1 MYRLCQSIFL
11 ILALVTTH
19 VTQAEP
25 TTQEQRWIQ
34 GIGYVEPSSE
44 IRRLAFKHPGILGEY
59 KVTLDQTV
67 TSGQVLA
74 TQQNSEEQIAV
85 QVAESQLAF
94 AKANL
99 AQILAGAHPEEIEAK
114 KNAQHYAALDAE
126 YAERKLQRIER
137 LQNNKFASEDDRD
150 LAETT
155 AKLKQAANRRSLSE
169 TRYLTHYVR
178 EVDQL
183 AAKAE
188 VAVAETKLL
197 AAKQALAET
206 ILTSPINGV
215 VLENILRVGE
225 STYAAG
231 SPEPVLL
238 VGDLTHL
245 RVRAEIDENY
255 AFQLHA
261 GQKAVLF
268 GRGLADKEIPA
279 HVTIVKKI
287 MGKKT
292 VFAKTATERKDIDII
307 QIFVEPDKAFTAP
320 VGLEVNVKLA
330 LE

>member
-1 MYRLCQSIFL
+1 M
-11 ILALVTTH
+11 
-19 VTQAEP
+19 
-25 TTQEQRWIQ
+25 
-34 GIGYVEPSSE
+34 
-44 IRRLAFKHPGILGEY
+44 
-59 KVTLDQTV
+59 
-67 TSGQVLA
+67 
-74 TQQNSEEQIAV
+74 
-85 QVAESQLAF
+85 QLAQ
-94 AKANL
+94 ANL
-99 AQILAGAHPEEIEAK
+99 AQILAGAHPEEIAAK
-114 KNAQHYAALDAE
+114 KNAQLYAALDAE

-137 LQNNKFASEDDRD
+137 LQSNKFASEDDRD

-188 VAVAETKLL
+188 VNVAEAKLL

-238 VGDLTHL
+238 VGDVTHL

-268 GRGLADKEIPA
+268 GRGLGDKEIPA
-279 HVTIVKKI
+279 HVSLVKKM

-307 QIFVEPDKAFTAP
+307 QIFVEPDKAFSAP

-330 LE
+330 LD

>member
-1 MYRLCQSIFL
+1 MPRFYQPLFL
-11 ILALVTTH
+11 MLALLTTH
-19 VTQAEP
+19 PLQAEAP
-25 TTQEQRWIQ
+25 SQEQRWIQ
-34 GIGYVEPSSE
+34 GIGYVEPGSE

-59 KVTLDQTV
+59 KVALDQTV
-67 TSGQVLA
+67 TAGEILA
-74 TQQNSEEQIAV
+74 TQQNTEEQLAV
-85 QVAESQLAF
+85 QVAESQLQLAQ
-94 AKANL
+94 ANL
-99 AQILAGAHPEEIEAK
+99 AQILAGAHPEEIAAK
-114 KNAQHYAALDAE
+114 KNAQLYAALDAE

-137 LQNNKFASEDDRD
+137 LQSNKFASEDDRD

-188 VAVAETKLL
+188 VNVAEAKLL

-238 VGDLTHL
+238 VGDVTHL

-268 GRGLADKEIPA
+268 GRGLGDKEIPA
-279 HVTIVKKI
+279 HVSLVKKM

-307 QIFVEPDKAFTAP
+307 QIFVEPDKAFSAP

-330 LE
+330 LD